1 MLNGL
6 IIHRLFVYLV
16 TYEKIFSVMKV
27 DLLKYMS
34 ERLQEDKSGC
44 PDAGPVITI
53 SRLYG
58 CPAKKIAKLLSEE
71 LSKKMLAQGKK
82 EQKWNYVTKEILS
95 ESARELEMNPD
106 KIRYV
111 FDYKKKGIIDE
122 LFSAHSNKYYKSD
135 RKIRNTIAR
144 VIRNMACEGN
154 VVIVG
159 RGGVAITRDMPN
171 SLHIN
176 LEAPLQWRT
185 LRIAEKFELSFE
197 EAEKSTKEIDK
208 KRKAFREY
216 FEGKNTDY
224 TWFDITFDCMT
235 MSVDEIV
242 SIIIRA
248 VEARHLI

>member
-1 MLNGL
+1 
-6 IIHRLFVYLV
+6 
-16 TYEKIFSVMKV
+16 MKV

-34 ERLQEDKSGC
+34 DRMQEDKSGC

-58 CPAKKIAKLLSEE
+58 CPAKKVAKLLTEE
-71 LSKKMLAQGKK
+71 LTNKMLAHGKK
-82 EQKWNYVTKEILS
+82 GKKWDYITKEILS
-95 ESARELEMNPD
+95 ESARELELNPD
-106 KIRYV
+106 KIQYI
-111 FDYKKKGIIDE
+111 FDYKKKGLIDE

-159 RGGVAITRDMPN
+159 RGGVAITRDMPR

-176 LEAPLQWRT
+176 LEAPLEWRT
-185 LRIAEKFELSFE
+185 LRIAEKFDFSFE
-197 EAEKSTKEIDK
+197 EAEKTILDIDK

-216 FEGKNTDY
+216 FEGRNTDY
-224 TWFDITFDCMT
+224 TWFDLTFNCMT
-235 MSVDEIV
+235 MSVEEIV
-242 SIIIRA
+242 GIILKAIDIRK
-248 VEARHLI
+248 LF